1 MLYMLI
7 YTSQMFTQSFHKVS
21 DEDQIFSPPEA
32 MSIHTHCNSFIL
44 LLYVL

>member
-1 MLYMLI
+1 MLCMFI

-32 MSIHTHCNSFIL
+32 ICIHTHSNSFIL